1 MRADRRRRRNENLTC
16 VWDDPYKIGLRG
28 EGTEVARQG
37 TVLIVEDEEAIRDLV
52 AFHLEAAGF
61 QVQQAVDGEEGL
73 RMALETSP
81 DLVLL
86 DLMLPGL
93 DGVAV
98 LRAVR
103 RQSRVP
109 VVMLTARTEEADRV
123 RGLELGADHYVGKPF
138 SPRELVAR
146 VKAVLR
152 RSDPPTER
160 LAAGGVEIDLT
171 AHRCFVDGREREL
184 TLTEFGLLQAL
195 MERPGQVLTREML
208 LEKVWGYDYY
218 GDARTVDVHVRHLRE
233 KVEAEPSHPRLIET
247 VRGVGYRF
255 SP

>member
-1 MRADRRRRRNENLTC
+1 
-16 VWDDPYKIGLRG
+16 V
-28 EGTEVARQG
+28 VARQG

-52 AFHLEAAGF
+52 AFHLETAGF
-61 QVQQAVDGEEGL
+61 QVIQAEDGEEGL
-73 RMALETSP
+73 RQALDEAP

-86 DLMLPGL
+86 DLMLPRL
-93 DGVAV
+93 DGVAL
-98 LRAVR
+98 LRALR
-103 RQSRVP
+103 RLSRVP
-109 VVMLTARTEEADRV
+109 VIMLTARTEEADRV
-123 RGLELGADHYVGKPF
+123 RGLELGADDYVGKPF

-152 RSDPPTER
+152 RTDPPTDR
-160 LAAGGVEIDLT
+160 LAAGGVEIDLQ
-171 AHRCFVDGREREL
+171 AHRCYVQGREREL
-184 TLTEFGLLQAL
+184 TLTEFGLLQTL

-233 KVEAEPSHPRLIET
+233 KVEAEPSRPRLIET

-255 SP
+255 AP

>member
-1 MRADRRRRRNENLTC
+1 M
-16 VWDDPYKIGLRG
+16 
-28 EGTEVARQG
+28 VARQG
-37 TVLIVEDEEAIRDLV
+37 TVLIVEDEEAIRELV
-52 AFHLEAAGF
+52 AFHLETAGF
-61 QVQQAVDGEEGL
+61 RVQQAADGEEGL
-73 RMALETSP
+73 RLALEASP
-81 DLVLL
+81 DLVVL

-93 DGVAV
+93 DGVSV
-98 LRAVR
+98 LRALR

-123 RGLELGADHYVGKPF
+123 RGLELGADDYVGKPF

-146 VKAVLR
+146 IRAVLR
-152 RSDPPTER
+152 RTDPPTER
-160 LAAGGVEIDLT
+160 LAAGGVEIDIS
-171 AHRCFVDGREREL
+171 AHRCFVEGLEREL

-208 LEKVWGYDYY
+208 LERVWGYDYY

-233 KVEAEPSHPRLIET
+233 KVEVEPSHPRLIET

-255 SP
+255 AP

>member
-1 MRADRRRRRNENLTC
+1 M
-16 VWDDPYKIGLRG
+16 
-28 EGTEVARQG
+28 ARQG

-52 AFHLEAAGF
+52 AFHLESAGF
-61 QVQQAVDGEEGL
+61 QVLQAADGEEGL
-73 RMALETSP
+73 RLALETSP

-86 DLMLPGL
+86 DLMLPIL
-93 DGVAV
+93 DGVSM
-98 LRAVR
+98 LRALR

-109 VVMLTARTEEADRV
+109 VIMLTARTEEADRV
-123 RGLELGADHYVGKPF
+123 RGLELGADDYVGKPF

-152 RSDPPTER
+152 RTDPPTEH
-160 LAAGGVEIDLT
+160 LAAGGVEIDVA
-171 AHRCFVDGREREL
+171 AHRCYVDGREREL

-233 KVEAEPSHPRLIET
+233 KVEAEPSHPRLIAT

-255 SP
+255 AP

>member
-1 MRADRRRRRNENLTC
+1 M
-16 VWDDPYKIGLRG
+16 
-28 EGTEVARQG
+28 VARQG

-52 AFHLEAAGF
+52 AFHLETAGF
-61 QVQQAVDGEEGL
+61 QVIQAEDGEEGL
-73 RMALETSP
+73 RQALDAAP

-86 DLMLPGL
+86 DLMLPRL
-93 DGVAV
+93 DGVAL
-98 LRAVR
+98 LRALR

-109 VVMLTARTEEADRV
+109 VIMLTARTEEADRV
-123 RGLELGADHYVGKPF
+123 RGLELGADDYVGKPF

-152 RSDPPTER
+152 RTDPPTDR
-160 LAAGGVEIDLT
+160 LAAGGVEIDIA
-171 AHRCFVDGREREL
+171 AHRCYVQGSEREL
-184 TLTEFGLLQAL
+184 TLTEFGLLQTL

-233 KVEAEPSHPRLIET
+233 KVEAEPSRPRLIET

-255 SP
+255 AP

>member
-1 MRADRRRRRNENLTC
+1 M
-16 VWDDPYKIGLRG
+16 
-28 EGTEVARQG
+28 ARQG

-52 AFHLEAAGF
+52 AFHLETAGF
-61 QVQQAVDGEEGL
+61 QVIQAEDGEEGL
-73 RMALETSP
+73 RQALDAAP

-86 DLMLPGL
+86 DLMLPRL
-93 DGVAV
+93 DGVAL
-98 LRAVR
+98 LRALR

-109 VVMLTARTEEADRV
+109 VIMLTARTEEADRV
-123 RGLELGADHYVGKPF
+123 RGLELGADDYVGKPF

-152 RSDPPTER
+152 RTDPPTDR
-160 LAAGGVEIDLT
+160 LAAGGVEIDIA
-171 AHRCFVDGREREL
+171 AHRCYVQGSEREL
-184 TLTEFGLLQAL
+184 TLTEFGLLQTL

-233 KVEAEPSHPRLIET
+233 KVEAEPSRPRLIET

-255 SP
+255 AP

>member
-1 MRADRRRRRNENLTC
+1 M
-16 VWDDPYKIGLRG
+16 
-28 EGTEVARQG
+28 VARQG

-52 AFHLEAAGF
+52 AFHLETAGF
-61 QVQQAVDGEEGL
+61 QVIQAEDGEEGL
-73 RMALETSP
+73 RQALDEAP

-86 DLMLPGL
+86 DLMLPRL
-93 DGVAV
+93 DGVAL
-98 LRAVR
+98 LRALR
-103 RQSRVP
+103 RLSRVP
-109 VVMLTARTEEADRV
+109 VIMLTARTEEADRV
-123 RGLELGADHYVGKPF
+123 RGLELGADDYVGKPF

-152 RSDPPTER
+152 RTDPPTDR
-160 LAAGGVEIDLT
+160 LAAGGVEIDLQ
-171 AHRCFVDGREREL
+171 AHRCYVQGREREL
-184 TLTEFGLLQAL
+184 TLTEFGLLQTL

-233 KVEAEPSHPRLIET
+233 KVEAEPSRPRLIET

-255 SP
+255 AP

>member
-1 MRADRRRRRNENLTC
+1 M
-16 VWDDPYKIGLRG
+16 
-28 EGTEVARQG
+28 VARQG

-52 AFHLEAAGF
+52 AFHLETAGF
-61 QVQQAVDGEEGL
+61 QVIQAEDGEDGL
-73 RMALETSP
+73 RQALDAAP

-86 DLMLPGL
+86 DLMLPRL
-93 DGVAV
+93 DGVAL
-98 LRAVR
+98 LRALR

-109 VVMLTARTEEADRV
+109 VIMLTARTEEADRV
-123 RGLELGADHYVGKPF
+123 RGLELGADDYVGKPF

-152 RSDPPTER
+152 RTDPPTER
-160 LAAGGVEIDLT
+160 LAAGDVEIDLA
-171 AHRCFVDGREREL
+171 AHRCYVQGREREL

-233 KVEAEPSHPRLIET
+233 KVEAEPSRPRLIET

-255 SP
+255 AP